1 MLARRIYASE
11 SKKGQYGEISA
22 PTKWTSQFELFPPY
36 TTPAKSKFGGGV
48 FIEFFI
54 VRRIHIFLAVFAGL
68 PRSRM
73 STLIMWITQTESLML
88 ILTSPTTLKRCIGCV
103 AANPLLATRRLNQW
117 GRLVTTKAT
126 MFSRDGLCLH
136 SIVGHSR
143 FDNQQVFVGL

>member
-1 MLARRIYASE
+1 M

-22 PTKWTSQFELFPPY
+22 PTKWTSQFELFPLY
-36 TTPAKSKFGGGV
+36 TTPAKLKFGGRV
-48 FIEFFI
+48 FIKFLI
-54 VRRIHIFLAVFAGL
+54 VGRIHIFLAVLAGL

-73 STLIMWITQTESLML
+73 STSIMWITQAESLMF

-103 AANPLLATRRLNQW
+103 AANPLVATRRLNQC

-126 MFSRDGLCLH
+126 MFSRDGFCFH

>member
-1 MLARRIYASE
+1 LI
-11 SKKGQYGEISA
+11 
-22 PTKWTSQFELFPPY
+22 
-36 TTPAKSKFGGGV
+36 PAKSKFGGGV

-88 ILTSPTTLKRCIGCV
+88 ILTSPATLKRCIGGV
-103 AANPLLATRRLNQW
+103 AANPLVATRRFNQW